1 MCRPAAVRLPAA
13 PTSSCNFPPSSG
25 QKQAGGVQRLRAAL
39 KSRQNRIPAMPC
51 NAPRASHSLNI
62 AHSKQPLA
70 RYLHAKLATAAN
82 ARPRQHPEIKSQ
94 RASRK
99 SVGAGKGQG
108 CWHCRKASQSKG
120 VSASAGQ
127 QHCACQPQQL
137 QVATSCKV
145 LGRAK
150 LVGPNG
156 FARCSSQGDMM
167 LLLMLFNAARAGQHK
182 QCKIAPLNQIP
193 SFASLESIR
202 TGKPRGCWRCRT
214 GRQTQN
220 L

>member
-25 QKQAGGVQRLRAAL
+25 QNQAGGVQRLRAAL

-51 NAPRASHSLNI
+51 NAPSHSLNI

-82 ARPRQHPEIKSQ
+82 ARPRQHPEINSQ

-108 CWHCRKASQSKG
+108 CWHCRRRHSQK
-120 VSASAGQ
+120 VSAHQ
-127 QHCACQPQQL
+127 QASSTAPANRSSFKLQL
-137 QVATSCKV
+137 PARFWAEPSWWGPAALRVAQ
-145 LGRAK
+145 AK
-150 LVGPNG
+150 
-156 FARCSSQGDMM
+156 A
-167 LLLMLFNAARAGQHK
+167 
-182 QCKIAPLNQIP
+182 
-193 SFASLESIR
+193 
-202 TGKPRGCWRCRT
+202 T
-214 GRQTQN
+214 
-220 L
+220 